1 LFPSQGVPGRDLRAV
16 AAPAQRIEC
25 LLECGAPIAH
35 ACAMGCKREAPLHGL
50 RGFLPP
56 ADFRAKTFEAERP
69 GPLDLRVVRVAPEA
83 VARFARL
90 ARRA

>member
-1 LFPSQGVPGRDLRAV
+1 
-16 AAPAQRIEC
+16 
-25 LLECGAPIAH
+25 
-35 ACAMGCKREAPLHGL
+35 MGCKREAPLHRL

-90 ARRA
+90 ARRAQHLFPGSGYRARPIRPSIVECKLSCHKGSLHLSR